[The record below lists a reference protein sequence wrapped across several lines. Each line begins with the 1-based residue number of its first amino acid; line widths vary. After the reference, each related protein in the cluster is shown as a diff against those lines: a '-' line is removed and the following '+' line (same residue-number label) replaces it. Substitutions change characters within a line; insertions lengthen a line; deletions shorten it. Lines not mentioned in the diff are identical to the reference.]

1 MIDPL
6 LLDTARPNLAPNVTA
21 DGGSTVHRGH
31 PYTAEPHPLCA
42 LAADCLPGP
51 ANPYR
56 VTDAD
61 VTCVRCGGGA

>member
-6 LLDTARPNLAPNVTA
+6 VLESACVNTAPNVTA
-21 DGGSTVHRGH
+21 DRGVTVHRGH
-31 PYTAEPHPLCA
+31 PYTPEPHPLCA
-42 LAADCLPGP
+42 PAADCRPLP

-56 VTDAD
+56 VTDMD